1 MTMSGR
7 VATPTHQPRSSR
19 QFSVHEAVHVPAV
32 CVSVLVY
39 ATVLQL
45 AYRYQVSPY
54 FAEQGLTYRTPDIAR
69 YALALVL
76 VGAVAVAL
84 PRRCRRASDFLQWM
98 PFVIAGAPSI
108 LLAQYMDAVS
118 PAEATRLALA
128 VFASLMLCRA
138 LTVGGLS
145 LGQLRPRPS
154 RHVWAAMAV
163 VVGLVY
169 LNTLLLAG
177 VPDLLI
183 SGDVYAVRAEFG
195 LAIEGSLVA
204 RLLPSV
210 YNVVNPVLMARG
222 LFARKFMPFAVGAG
236 GQLLI
241 FMWEGQKSVLLSVP
255 AVVGTYLLLRRRT
268 VWGYQMMLLASF
280 LTVGSLLL
288 DWLSNSYSFTTLFI
302 RRFLVIPGALTV
314 AYVMVFKPR
323 EKTHFSELGLGNN
336 NPYEALDPA
345 FIVGREFVR
354 DATTHANVN
363 IWGHGYLSFGYL
375 GMLIVAIM
383 YAVVLLAL
391 DASSDG
397 LPPAVVG
404 VVCVGMAIVI
414 SSANIFTSIL
424 THGIWSLILVLFLLP
439 RTGWGPGPDGQTG
452 PGTQVVSERDQ

>member
-7 VATPTHQPRSSR
+7 VAPTTHQPRSFR
-19 QFSVHEAVHVPAV
+19 QFSVHEAAHVPAV
-32 CVSVLVY
+32 CLSVLVY
-39 ATVLQL
+39 ATVLEL

-54 FAEQGLTYRTPDIAR
+54 FADQGLTYRTPDLAG
-69 YALALVL
+69 YALAVFLVA
-76 VGAVAVAL
+76 AVALTL

-108 LLAQYMDAVS
+108 LLAQYMNAVS
-118 PAEATRLALA
+118 PAEATRLAVA
-128 VFASLMLCRA
+128 MAASLMLCRA

-145 LGQLRPRPS
+145 LGPLMPKPS
-154 RHVWAAMAV
+154 RYVWAAMAV
-163 VVGLVY
+163 VLGLIY
-169 LNTLLLAG
+169 LNTLVLAG
-177 VPDLLI
+177 VPTLI

-222 LFARKFMPFAVGAG
+222 LFARRFMPFVVGAG

-268 VWGYQMMLLASF
+268 VWGYQMMLLASV
-280 LTVGSLLL
+280 LTVGSLFL
-288 DWLSNSYSFTTLFI
+288 DWLRSSYSFTTLFI

-323 EKTHFSELGLGNN
+323 EKMHFSELGLGNS

-375 GMLIVAIM
+375 GMLIVAVM
-383 YAVVLLAL
+383 YALVLLAL
-391 DASSDG
+391 DASSEG

-424 THGIWSLILVLFLLP
+424 THGIWALILVFLVLP
-439 RTGWGPGPDGQTG
+439 RTGWGPATASQTG
-452 PGTQVVSERDQ
+452 ADTDVAPERDQ